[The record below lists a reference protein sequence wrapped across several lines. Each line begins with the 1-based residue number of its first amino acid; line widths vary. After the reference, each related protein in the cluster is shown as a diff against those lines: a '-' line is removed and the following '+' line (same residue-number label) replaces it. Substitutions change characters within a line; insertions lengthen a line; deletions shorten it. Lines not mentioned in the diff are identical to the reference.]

1 MILLK
6 VDELS
11 LATSPKE
18 TIQPLR
24 VTLSHTTQQLKYQM
38 DKLTTM
44 RAFMTV
50 ADQGSFAAA
59 ARQLG
64 LSRSQLN
71 RQVLWLEDHLQVTLF
86 NRTTRRVSLTHT
98 GQAYLENIVPLL
110 DNLHDTEAQ
119 LQQGQTGLRGVI
131 KVNAPMSF
139 GLSHLTPAVLA
150 FMQQY
155 PDIRVQLELSDEKRD
170 PLSNQFD
177 VTLRIGKP
185 ESNPALIEHDIT
197 HTSRRIVASPDFL
210 AKYGEPTEVSQLA
223 TLPCLQYGSLL
234 HGNYWD
240 LMHQRTAMR
249 VKINGVLSSNNGDVL
264 KQAALQGRGLAFL
277 PTFIVGDA
285 IGQGAL
291 IPVLEAYQ
299 PEKLVISLIYPPNR
313 HMALRLSVF
322 VKFMQ
327 DAFEDNDFIV
337 G

>member
-1 MILLK
+1 
-6 VDELS
+6 
-11 LATSPKE
+11 
-18 TIQPLR
+18 
-24 VTLSHTTQQLKYQM
+24 M
-38 DKLTTM
+38 DKLTAM

-98 GQAYLENIVPLL
+98 GKAYLENIVPLL

-210 AKYGEPTEVSQLA
+210 AKYGEPTEISQLA

>member
-1 MILLK
+1 
-6 VDELS
+6 
-11 LATSPKE
+11 
-18 TIQPLR
+18 
-24 VTLSHTTQQLKYQM
+24 M
-38 DKLTTM
+38 DKLTAM

-50 ADQGSFAAA
+50 ANQGSFAAA

-197 HTSRRIVASPDFL
+197 YTSRRIVASPDFL

-285 IGQGAL
+285 IGQRAL

>member
-1 MILLK
+1 
-6 VDELS
+6 
-11 LATSPKE
+11 
-18 TIQPLR
+18 
-24 VTLSHTTQQLKYQM
+24 M
-38 DKLTTM
+38 DKLTAM

-59 ARQLG
+59 ARRLG